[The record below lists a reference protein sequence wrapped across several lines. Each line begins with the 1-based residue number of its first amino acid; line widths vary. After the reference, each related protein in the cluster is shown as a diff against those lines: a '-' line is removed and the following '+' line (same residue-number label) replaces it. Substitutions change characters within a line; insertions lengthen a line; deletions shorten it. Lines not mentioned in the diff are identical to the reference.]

1 MIWMSLV
8 TLLNS
13 KLFLTMNKTIKT
25 ILEIIKLAVTAILG
39 YYGGSAI
46 M

>member
-1 MIWMSLV
+1 
-8 TLLNS
+8 
-13 KLFLTMNKTIKT
+13 MNKTVKT

-46 M
+46 L